1 MKREW
6 LNLYFVM
13 GSADCDS
20 RDPSGVLQEA
30 INGGV
35 SFFQFREKG
44 NGAKVGM
51 EKRKLAREL
60 KDICKRHDVP
70 FIVNDDIDLALEIEA
85 DGVHIGQEDTPFS
98 VVAERLAPGMIIG
111 VSCHTV
117 EEAAVAV
124 DDGADYIGVGPMYFT
139 ATKKDIREVKGPGVI
154 REIRNAGLTV
164 PIVGIGGINTG
175 NASDVLEAGA
185 DGVAVISAI
194 SKAESAL
201 EAAKEFSRIH
211 NIVTK

>member
-13 GSADCDS
+13 GSTDCDG
-20 RDPSGVLQEA
+20 RDPRVVLQEA

-44 NGAKVGM
+44 RGAKVGM
-51 EKRKLAREL
+51 EKKKLAREL
-60 KDICKRHDVP
+60 KEICKRHDIP
-70 FIVNDDIDLALEIEA
+70 FIVNDDIELALEVEA

-98 VVAERLAPGMIIG
+98 MVAERLTPEMIIG

-117 EEAAVAV
+117 EEAAAAV

-139 ATKKDIREVKGPGVI
+139 TTKKDIREVKGPEVI
-154 REIRNAGLTV
+154 REIRHAGLTV
-164 PIVGIGGINTG
+164 PIVGIGGIDAG
-175 NASDVLEAGA
+175 NALDVLEAGA

-194 SKAESAL
+194 SKAVSAF
-201 EAAKEFSRIH
+201 EAAEEFCRIH